1 MNLAGV
7 RFIVVEDHDFQRW
20 AVVEML
26 HELGAPHVGAA
37 AGGANALDALAR
49 EDPPADVVITDLDMP
64 DMDGMELIRRLAGT
78 ARPPAL
84 VLLSAQKPDVLRAVE
99 TMARAYGVRL
109 LGTISKPVSRQK
121 LRNVLAAYA
130 EAPAEPQARS
140 DLVFSRSEL
149 EEALRRGEIVPYFQP
164 KVEVRS
170 GKIAGAE
177 ALARWLHPL
186 HGVVGAGAII
196 PLAERSGLIHEVTDA
211 MLRQALAAQRQW
223 QLGGLRAAVCVNLS
237 AQVLPD
243 VELPDRIDAMLA
255 AVGGEPT
262 QVILEV
268 TETAATTELARSLET
283 LSRLRVR
290 GFGLAID
297 DYGTGYA
304 SPAQLTR
311 IPFTE
316 IKVDQSFV
324 QRAPADPASRAIL
337 ESTLEL
343 AVKLDVTAVAEGA
356 ETFEHWDLLRRM
368 GYAMVQG
375 YYTGPPVALR
385 GLMEHARSHDV
396 AGS

>member
-1 MNLAGV
+1 MSFTGV

-26 HELGAPHVGAA
+26 RDLGALHVASA
-37 AGGANALDALAR
+37 AGGAKALDALAQQ
-49 EDPPADVVITDLDMP
+49 DPPVDVVITDLDMP

-109 LGTISKPVSRQK
+109 LGAISKPVSRQK
-121 LRNVLAAYA
+121 LRNALAAYDQ
-130 EAPAEPQARS
+130 APVVAHARS
-140 DLVFSRSEL
+140 DLEFTRDEL
-149 EEALRRGEIVPYFQP
+149 DEALRRGEIVPYFQP

-170 GKIAGAE
+170 GRVAGAE

-186 HGVVGAGAII
+186 HGVVGAGAIV
-196 PLAERSGLIHEVTDA
+196 PLAERTGLIHALTDA
-211 MLRQALAAQRQW
+211 MLRQAFAALREW
-223 QLGGLRAAVCVNLS
+223 QLGGLRAAVCVNIS

-243 VELPDRIDAMLA
+243 LDLPDRIDSMLSTTGA
-255 AVGGEPT
+255 EPA

-268 TETAATTELARSLET
+268 TETAATTEIGRSLET

-290 GFGLAID
+290 GFGLSID

-324 QRAPADPASRAIL
+324 QDALSDPASRAIL

-343 AVKLDVTAVAEGA
+343 AAKFDVAAVAEGV

-368 GYAMVQG
+368 GYTMVQG

-385 GLMEHARSHDV
+385 GLMEHARTHDV
-396 AGS
+396 AGF